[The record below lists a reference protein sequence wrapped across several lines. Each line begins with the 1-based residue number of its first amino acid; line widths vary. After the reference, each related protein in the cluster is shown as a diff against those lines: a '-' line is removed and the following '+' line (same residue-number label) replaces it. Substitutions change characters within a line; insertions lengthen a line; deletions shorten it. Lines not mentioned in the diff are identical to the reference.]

1 MFIFIYCIYVYIIAS
16 VVVVR
21 KLQFTAS
28 AQNAQMTTS
37 SLLWYFKTNVFSRLH
52 VFGECLWKSLVEIHG
67 APCFLPLLAAPPP
80 LPLCSLLSQ
89 PNQHFAS
96 LSWECLA
103 FFETYNYHAPW
114 DVLLAVGQLF
124 EPLAVVPVS
133 PSLPPVLLVLH
144 LPHTLFA
151 RLVYCPTSLFT
162 TQFNCSPL
170 YFP

>member
-1 MFIFIYCIYVYIIAS
+1 MLQNMKRALCLYVLD
-16 VVVVR
+16 VR
-21 KLQFTAS
+21 
-28 AQNAQMTTS
+28 
-37 SLLWYFKTNVFSRLH
+37 
-52 VFGECLWKSLVEIHG
+52 LWKSVVEIHG
-67 APCFLPLLAAPPP
+67 VLRFLPELPAPPP

-124 EPLAVVPVS
+124 EPLSVVPVS
-133 PSLPPVLLVLH
+133 PSLSLLVLH
-144 LPHTLFA
+144 LPHKLFA

-162 TQFNCSPL
+162 TQLNCFPL
-170 YFP
+170 YFPQWFAFVLIHCLWTRQHIFVLVNWRIGLLNVFVR